1 MMNDVSNRPVC
12 DYEGS
17 RYQTEFWEQGGREY
31 EDRVE
36 RIALNHLL
44 PESGTLCL
52 EIGAGAG
59 RLTDLLDRF
68 ERVILLDY
76 SRTQLQQAQAR
87 LGNRGRFTYVVADIY
102 CLPFV
107 AGLFDAAMMV
117 RVIHHLVDPRAALA
131 GIRATLRP
139 HGALVL
145 EFANKRNAK
154 AIMRYWLGQQS
165 WNPFSPEPVEFS
177 KLNFNFHPRSMQSWL
192 REVGFTIGQQRSISH
207 FRMPVLKRIV
217 PLDWLTAADVRL
229 QPSGDHL
236 QLTPSVMLRAD
247 AGLSGPIA
255 AAHTFFRCPQCAS
268 TELTENESELTCPN
282 CGRICII
289 RDGIY
294 DFKEPQKSLLKE
306 GAEA

>member
-36 RIALNHLL
+36 RIALKHLL
-44 PESGTLCL
+44 PENGTLCL

-87 LGNRGRFTYVVADIY
+87 LGNHGRFTYVVADIY
-102 CLPFV
+102 GLPFV

-117 RVIHHLVDPRAALA
+117 RVIHHLVDPRAALT

-165 WNPFSPEPVEFS
+165 WNPFSPEPVEFTR
-177 KLNFNFHPRSMQSWL
+177 LNFNFHPRIIRSWL
-192 REVGFTIGQQRSISH
+192 REVGFTIGQQRSLSH
-207 FRMPVLKRIV
+207 FRLPALKRVV
-217 PLDWLTAADVRL
+217 PAEWLSSVDAAL
-229 QPSGDHL
+229 QPSGNHL
-236 QLTPSVMLRAD
+236 QFTPSVMLCASARPT
-247 AGLSGPIA
+247 GPVA
-255 AAHTFFRCPQCAS
+255 LAQAFFRCPRCTS
-268 TELTENESELTCPN
+268 TALKERESELHCPN
-282 CGRICII
+282 CGRICIV

-294 DFKEPQKSLLKE
+294 DFREQQLSKEE
-306 GAEA
+306 E

>member
-1 MMNDVSNRPVC
+1 MMDDVSNRPVC

-44 PESGTLCL
+44 PESGALCL

-59 RLTDLLDRF
+59 RLTDVLDRF
-68 ERVILLDY
+68 ERVTLLDY

-87 LGNRGRFTYVVADIY
+87 LGNGRRFIYVVADVY
-102 CLPFV
+102 RLPFV

-131 GIRATLRP
+131 GIRGTLRP
-139 HGALVL
+139 RGALVL

-154 AIMRYWLGQQS
+154 AIMRYWLGRQS
-165 WNPFSPEPVEFS
+165 WNPFSPEPVEFTN
-177 KLNFNFHPRSMQSWL
+177 LNFNFHPRSMRSWL
-192 REVGFTIGQQRSISH
+192 REVGFTIGQQRSLSH
-207 FRMPVLKRIV
+207 FRIPILKRVV
-217 PLDWLTAADVRL
+217 PPEWLTAADARL
-229 QPSGDHL
+229 QPSGGRL

-247 AGLSGPIA
+247 ARLSGPVA
-255 AAHTFFRCPQCAS
+255 AAHTFFRCPYCAR
-268 TELTENESELTCPN
+268 TELTEIESKLTCPN
-282 CGRICII
+282 CGNVCII

-294 DFKEPQKSLLKE
+294 DFKEPQMSLLKE
-306 GAEA
+306 EE